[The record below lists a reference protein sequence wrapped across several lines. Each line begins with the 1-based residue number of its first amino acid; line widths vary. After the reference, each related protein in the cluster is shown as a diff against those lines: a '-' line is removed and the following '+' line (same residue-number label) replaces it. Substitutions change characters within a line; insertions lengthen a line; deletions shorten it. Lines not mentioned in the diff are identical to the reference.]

1 MEKIKDDMIRIDNLA
16 KTFLLH
22 NQGAK
27 KLPVFQN
34 ISFQVKAGECLVL
47 TGASGTGK
55 STLLRAIYA
64 NYLVQS
70 GTINIRHENKWV
82 DLASAS
88 PHEVLDIRKKT
99 LGYVSQFLRVIPRI
113 STIDLVC
120 EPLIVQGKLI
130 KPAKAQAKKLLN
142 KLSIPESLWDLPPAT
157 FSGGE
162 QQRVNIA
169 RTLIQDYPVLL
180 LDEPTA
186 SLDEK
191 NRDAVIE
198 LINEAR
204 NQGTAVVGIFHDKY
218 VRESVGTKIFNVE
231 LAKKAA

>member
-1 MEKIKDDMIRIDNLA
+1 MEKIKDDMLRIDNLA

-88 PHEVLDIRKKT
+88 PHEVLDIRKRT

-169 RTLIQDYPVLL
+169 RTLIQDYPILL

-198 LINEAR
+198 LINEVR

>member
-1 MEKIKDDMIRIDNLA
+1 MEKIKDDMLRIDNLA

-120 EPLIVQGKLI
+120 EPLIMQGNLI
-130 KPAKAQAKKLLN
+130 KAAKAQAKKLLN

-169 RTLIQDYPVLL
+169 RTLIQDYPILL

-218 VRESVGTKIFNVE
+218 VRKSVGTKMFNVE

>member
-1 MEKIKDDMIRIDNLA
+1 MEKIKDDMLRIDNLA

-27 KLPVFQN
+27 KLSVFQN

-88 PHEVLDIRKKT
+88 PHKVLDIRKKT

-120 EPLIVQGKLI
+120 EPLLVQGKLI

-169 RTLIQDYPVLL
+169 RTLIQDYPILL

-218 VRESVGTKIFNVE
+218 VRESVGTKMFNVE
-231 LAKKAA
+231 RAKKAA

>member
-1 MEKIKDDMIRIDNLA
+1 MEKIKDDMLRIDNLA

-169 RTLIQDYPVLL
+169 RTLIQDYPILL

-191 NRDAVIE
+191 NRDAVID
-198 LINEAR
+198 LIYEAR

>member
-1 MEKIKDDMIRIDNLA
+1 MRTTHRA
-16 KTFLLH
+16 R
-22 NQGAK
+22 
-27 KLPVFQN
+27 
-34 ISFQVKAGECLVL
+34 KA
-47 TGASGTGK
+47 
-55 STLLRAIYA
+55 
-64 NYLVQS
+64 N
-70 GTINIRHENKWV
+70 
-82 DLASAS
+82 
-88 PHEVLDIRKKT
+88 
-99 LGYVSQFLRVIPRI
+99 
-113 STIDLVC
+113 
-120 EPLIVQGKLI
+120 
-130 KPAKAQAKKLLN
+130 KPAKTRAKKLLN

-169 RTLIQDYPVLL
+169 RTLIQDYPILLL

-198 LINEAR
+198 LINDAR

-218 VRESVGTKIFNVE
+218 VRESVGTKMFNVE

>member
-1 MEKIKDDMIRIDNLA
+1 MEKIKDDMLRIDNLA

-70 GTINIRHENKWV
+70 GTINIRHENNWV

-88 PHEVLDIRKKT
+88 PHEVLNIRKKT

-113 STIDLVC
+113 STIELVC

-130 KPAKAQAKKLLN
+130 KPAKTRAKKLLN

-169 RTLIQDYPVLL
+169 RTLIQDYPILL

-218 VRESVGTKIFNVE
+218 VRESVGTKMFNVE

>member
-1 MEKIKDDMIRIDNLA
+1 MEKIKDDMLRIDNLA

-120 EPLIVQGKLI
+120 EPLLVQGKLI

-169 RTLIQDYPVLL
+169 RTLIQDYPILL

-218 VRESVGTKIFNVE
+218 VRESVGTKMFNVE

>member
-1 MEKIKDDMIRIDNLA
+1 MEKIKDDMLRIDNLA

-27 KLPVFQN
+27 KLPVFKN

-113 STIDLVC
+113 SAIDIVC
-120 EPLIVQGKLI
+120 EPLLVQGKLI

-169 RTLIQDYPVLL
+169 RTLIQDYPILL

-218 VRESVGTKIFNVE
+218 VRESVGTKMFNVE

>member
-1 MEKIKDDMIRIDNLA
+1 MEKIKDDMLRIANLA

-88 PHEVLDIRKKT
+88 PHKVLDIRKKT

-113 STIDLVC
+113 SAIDLVC

-218 VRESVGTKIFNVE
+218 VRENVGTKIFNVE

>member
-1 MEKIKDDMIRIDNLA
+1 MEKIKDDMLRIDNLA

-113 STIDLVC
+113 SAIDLVC
-120 EPLIVQGKLI
+120 EPLLVQGKLI

-169 RTLIQDYPVLL
+169 RTLIQDYPILL

>member
-1 MEKIKDDMIRIDNLA
+1 MEKIKDDMLRIDNLA

-113 STIDLVC
+113 STIELVC

-130 KPAKAQAKKLLN
+130 KPAKTRAKKLLN

-169 RTLIQDYPVLL
+169 RTLIQDYPILL

-218 VRESVGTKIFNVE
+218 VRESVGTKMFNVE

>member
-1 MEKIKDDMIRIDNLA
+1 MEKIKDDMLRIDNLA

-27 KLPVFQN
+27 KLPVFRN

-88 PHEVLDIRKKT
+88 PHEVLNIRKKT

-113 STIDLVC
+113 SAIDLVC

-169 RTLIQDYPVLL
+169 RTLIQDYPILL

>member
-1 MEKIKDDMIRIDNLA
+1 MEKIKDDMLRIDNLA

-27 KLPVFQN
+27 ELPVFQN

-70 GTINIRHENKWV
+70 GKINIRHEDKWV

-120 EPLIVQGKLI
+120 EPLFVQGKLV

-169 RTLIQDYPVLL
+169 RTLISNYPILL

-186 SLDEK
+186 SLDEN

-204 NQGTAVVGIFHDKY
+204 NQGTAIVGIFHDKY
-218 VRESVGTKIFNVE
+218 VRESVGTKMFNVE

>member
-1 MEKIKDDMIRIDNLA
+1 MEKIKDDMLRVDNLA

-82 DLASAS
+82 DLAAAS

-113 STIDLVC
+113 SAIDLVC
-120 EPLIVQGKLI
+120 EPLLVQGKLI

-169 RTLIQDYPVLL
+169 RTLIQDYPILL

-218 VRESVGTKIFNVE
+218 VRESVGTKMFNVE

>member
-1 MEKIKDDMIRIDNLA
+1 MEKIKDDMLRIDNLA

-120 EPLIVQGKLI
+120 EPLIMQGNLI
-130 KPAKAQAKKLLN
+130 KAAKAQAKKLLN

-169 RTLIQDYPVLL
+169 RTLIQDYPILL

-186 SLDEK
+186 SLDEN

-204 NQGTAVVGIFHDKY
+204 NQGTAIVGIFHDKY
-218 VRESVGTKIFNVE
+218 VRESVGTKMFNVE

>member
-1 MEKIKDDMIRIDNLA
+1 MEKIKDDMLRIDNLA

-130 KPAKAQAKKLLN
+130 KPAKTRAKKILN

-169 RTLIQDYPVLL
+169 RTLIQDYPILL

-198 LINEAR
+198 LINDAR

-218 VRESVGTKIFNVE
+218 VRESVGTKMFNVE

>member
-1 MEKIKDDMIRIDNLA
+1 MEKIKDDMLRIDNLA

-113 STIDLVC
+113 SAIDLVC

>member
-1 MEKIKDDMIRIDNLA
+1 MEKIKDDMLRIDNLA

-130 KPAKAQAKKLLN
+130 KPAKTRAKKLLN

-169 RTLIQDYPVLL
+169 RTLIQDYPILL

-186 SLDEK
+186 SLDEN

-198 LINEAR
+198 LINETR
-204 NQGTAVVGIFHDKY
+204 NQGTAIVGIFHDKY

>member
-1 MEKIKDDMIRIDNLA
+1 MEKIKDDMLRIDNLA

-88 PHEVLDIRKKT
+88 PHEVLNIRKKT

-120 EPLIVQGKLI
+120 EPLIMQGNLI
-130 KPAKAQAKKLLN
+130 KAAKAQAKKLLN

-169 RTLIQDYPVLL
+169 RTLIQDYPILL

-198 LINEAR
+198 LINDAR

-218 VRESVGTKIFNVE
+218 VRESVGTKMFNVE

>member
-1 MEKIKDDMIRIDNLA
+1 MEKIKDDMLRIDNLA

-113 STIDLVC
+113 SAIDLVC
-120 EPLIVQGKLI
+120 EPLLVQGKLI

-218 VRESVGTKIFNVE
+218 VRESVSTKMFNVE

>member
-1 MEKIKDDMIRIDNLA
+1 MEKIKDDMLRIDNLA

-27 KLPVFQN
+27 KLPVFRN

-113 STIDLVC
+113 SAIDLVC
-120 EPLIVQGKLI
+120 EPLLVQGKLI

-169 RTLIQDYPVLL
+169 RTLIQDYPILL

-218 VRESVGTKIFNVE
+218 VRESVSTKMFNVE

>member
-1 MEKIKDDMIRIDNLA
+1 MEKIKDDMLRIDNLA

-120 EPLIVQGKLI
+120 EPLLVQGKLI

-169 RTLIQDYPVLL
+169 RTLIQDYPILL

-198 LINEAR
+198 LINEVR

-218 VRESVGTKIFNVE
+218 VRESVGTKMFNVE

>member
-1 MEKIKDDMIRIDNLA
+1 MEKIKDDMLRIDNLA

-113 STIDLVC
+113 SAIDLVC
-120 EPLIVQGKLI
+120 EPLLVQGKLI
-130 KPAKAQAKKLLN
+130 KLAKAQAKKLLN

-169 RTLIQDYPVLL
+169 RTLIQDYPILL

-218 VRESVGTKIFNVE
+218 VRESVGTKMFNVE

>member
-1 MEKIKDDMIRIDNLA
+1 MEKIKDDMLRIDNLA

-113 STIDLVC
+113 SAIDLVC
-120 EPLIVQGKLI
+120 EPLLVQGKLI

-169 RTLIQDYPVLL
+169 RTLIQDYPILL

-218 VRESVGTKIFNVE
+218 VRERVGTEMFNVE

>member
-1 MEKIKDDMIRIDNLA
+1 MEKIKDDMLRIANLA

-113 STIDLVC
+113 SAIDLVC

-218 VRESVGTKIFNVE
+218 VRENVGTKIFNVE

>member
-1 MEKIKDDMIRIDNLA
+1 MEKIKDDMLRIDNLA

-88 PHEVLDIRKKT
+88 PHKVLDIRKKT

-113 STIDLVC
+113 SAIDLVC
-120 EPLIVQGKLI
+120 EPLLVQGKLI

-169 RTLIQDYPVLL
+169 RTLIKDYPILL

-218 VRESVGTKIFNVE
+218 VRESVGTKMFNVE

>member
-88 PHEVLDIRKKT
+88 PHEVREIRKKT

-120 EPLIVQGKLI
+120 EPLIMRGNLI
-130 KPAKAQAKKLLN
+130 KAAKAQAKKLLN

-169 RTLIQDYPVLL
+169 RTLIQDYPILL

>member
-1 MEKIKDDMIRIDNLA
+1 MEKIKDDMLRIDNLA

-169 RTLIQDYPVLL
+169 RTLIQDYPILL

-218 VRESVGTKIFNVE
+218 VRESVSTKMFNVE

>member
-1 MEKIKDDMIRIDNLA
+1 MEKIKDDMLRIDNLA

-27 KLPVFQN
+27 KLPVFRN

-120 EPLIVQGKLI
+120 EPLLVQGKLI
-130 KPAKAQAKKLLN
+130 KPVKAQAKKLLN
-142 KLSIPESLWDLPPAT
+142 KLSIPEPLWDLPPAT

-169 RTLIQDYPVLL
+169 RTLIQDYPILI

-218 VRESVGTKIFNVE
+218 VRERVGTEMFNVE

>member
-1 MEKIKDDMIRIDNLA
+1 MEKIKDDMLRIDNLA

-22 NQGAK
+22 NQGSK

-113 STIDLVC
+113 SAIDLVC
-120 EPLIVQGKLI
+120 EPLLVQGKLI
-130 KPAKAQAKKLLN
+130 KLAKAQAKKLLN

-169 RTLIQDYPVLL
+169 RTLIQDYPILL

-218 VRESVGTKIFNVE
+218 VRESVGTKMFNVE

>member
-1 MEKIKDDMIRIDNLA
+1 MEKIKDDMLRIDNLA

-88 PHEVLDIRKKT
+88 PHEVLNIRKKT

-120 EPLIVQGKLI
+120 EPLFVQGKLI
-130 KPAKAQAKKLLN
+130 KPAKTRAKKLLN

-169 RTLIQDYPVLL
+169 RTLIQDYPILL

-198 LINEAR
+198 LINEVR

-218 VRESVGTKIFNVE
+218 VRERVGTEMFNVE

>member
-1 MEKIKDDMIRIDNLA
+1 MEKIKDDMLRIDNLA

-120 EPLIVQGKLI
+120 EPLLVQGKLI

-169 RTLIQDYPVLL
+169 RTLIQDYPILL

>member
-1 MEKIKDDMIRIDNLA
+1 MEKIKDDMLRIDNLE

-70 GTINIRHENKWV
+70 GKINIRHENKWV

-88 PHEVLDIRKKT
+88 PHKVLDIRKKT

-113 STIDLVC
+113 SAIDLVC
-120 EPLIVQGKLI
+120 EPLLVQGKLI

-169 RTLIQDYPVLL
+169 RTLIQDYPILL

-218 VRESVGTKIFNVE
+218 VRESVGTKMFNVE

>member
-1 MEKIKDDMIRIDNLA
+1 MEKIKDDMLRIDNLA

-169 RTLIQDYPVLL
+169 RTLIQDYPILL

-218 VRESVGTKIFNVE
+218 VRESVGTKTFNVE

>member
-1 MEKIKDDMIRIDNLA
+1 MEKIKDDMLRIDNLA

-70 GTINIRHENKWV
+70 GTINIRHQNKWV

-169 RTLIQDYPVLL
+169 RTLIQDYPILL

-218 VRESVGTKIFNVE
+218 VRESVGTKMFNVE

>member
-1 MEKIKDDMIRIDNLA
+1 MEKIKDDMLRIDNLA

-130 KPAKAQAKKLLN
+130 KLAKTRAKKLLN

-169 RTLIQDYPVLL
+169 RTLIQDYPILL

-198 LINEAR
+198 LINDAR

-218 VRESVGTKIFNVE
+218 VRERVGTEMFNVE

>member
-1 MEKIKDDMIRIDNLA
+1 MEKIKDDMLRIDNLA

-27 KLPVFQN
+27 KLPVFRN

-70 GTINIRHENKWV
+70 GKINIRHENKWV

-88 PHEVLDIRKKT
+88 PHKVLDIRKKT

-113 STIDLVC
+113 STIELVC

-169 RTLIQDYPVLL
+169 RTLIQDYPILL

-218 VRESVGTKIFNVE
+218 VRESVGTKMFNVE

>member
-1 MEKIKDDMIRIDNLA
+1 MEKIKDDMLRIDNLA

-88 PHEVLDIRKKT
+88 PHELLEIRKKT

-120 EPLIVQGKLI
+120 EPLIMQGNLI
-130 KPAKAQAKKLLN
+130 KAAKAQAKKLLN

-169 RTLIQDYPVLL
+169 RTLIQDYPILL

-198 LINEAR
+198 LINDAR

-218 VRESVGTKIFNVE
+218 VRESVGTKMFNVE

>member
-1 MEKIKDDMIRIDNLA
+1 MEKIKDDMLRIDNLA

-113 STIDLVC
+113 STIELVC

-169 RTLIQDYPVLL
+169 RTLIQDYPILL

-198 LINEAR
+198 LINDAR

-218 VRESVGTKIFNVE
+218 VRESVGTKMFNVE

>member
-1 MEKIKDDMIRIDNLA
+1 MEKIKDVMLRIDNLA

-113 STIDLVC
+113 SAIDLVC

-218 VRESVGTKIFNVE
+218 VRESVSTKMFNVE